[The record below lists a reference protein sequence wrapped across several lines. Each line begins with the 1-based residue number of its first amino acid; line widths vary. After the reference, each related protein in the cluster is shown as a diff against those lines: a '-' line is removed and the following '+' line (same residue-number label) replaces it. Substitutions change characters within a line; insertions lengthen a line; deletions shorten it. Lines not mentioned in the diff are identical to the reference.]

1 MVLIS
6 DCFFRLWSL
15 QLPHPKRQNRPLKR
29 EGSCLLEVRLSPSGP
44 ICSLKEGSAMLDLEC
59 KEAKLLW
66 LWRPRGRSV
75 CSTTWSLIPSWRSK
89 IIKNKL
95 KRRNMDL
102 TQMPPASACN
112 NNKCIPNNSESFHL
126 EFDPLNLKLHFSGN
140 THLFENWEQFWH
152 SIYIRILISLL
163 IQFKLVHG
171 PFGQGKIRLLANFT
185 IHLIS
190 APELSGRKYKRSY
203 EITVLIMWVLW
214 KSHKMYFFF
223 FFLVKCWMGTRVS
236 PIHKK
241 TKLNVH
247 L

>member
-1 MVLIS
+1 MVTWNMNTPTCFLKITYAFKKREKTIMVLIS

-126 EFDPLNLKLHFSGN
+126 YFDLLNLKQFQ
-140 THLFENWEQFWH
+140 WEYQLIWELNAIWTQY
-152 SIYIRILISLL
+152 IY
-163 IQFKLVHG
+163 
-171 PFGQGKIRLLANFT
+171 
-185 IHLIS
+185 
-190 APELSGRKYKRSY
+190 
-203 EITVLIMWVLW
+203 
-214 KSHKMYFFF
+214 
-223 FFLVKCWMGTRVS
+223 
-236 PIHKK
+236 
-241 TKLNVH
+241 
-247 L
+247 